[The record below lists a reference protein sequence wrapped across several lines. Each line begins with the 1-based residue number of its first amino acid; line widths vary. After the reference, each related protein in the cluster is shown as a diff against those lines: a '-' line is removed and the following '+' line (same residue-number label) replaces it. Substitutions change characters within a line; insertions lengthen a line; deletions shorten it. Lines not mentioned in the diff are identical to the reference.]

1 MKITPKTLLLIAAT
15 GALSAGGVAAL
26 ADAPKDQPAP
36 GAPAK
41 AGVSL
46 GQLPHEVRSGSVQ
59 VKRDDEKAMI
69 GRASVTSE
77 EAARLAVTAT
87 KGKVLA
93 TKLDDENGY
102 LIWEVEVLDPQG
114 KGTELK
120 IDAGNGRLLAAT
132 TGEEN
137 EHGDKD
143 EEKHSSWKFWEHDD
157 EGKGKAEN
165 D

>member
-1 MKITPKTLLLIAAT
+1 MKITPKTLLLVAAT

-26 ADAPKDQPAP
+26 ADAPQGQPAP
-36 GAPAK
+36 GASVK
-41 AGVSL
+41 AAVSL
-46 GQLPHEVRSGSVQ
+46 DQLPHEVRSGSVQ
-59 VKRDDEKAMI
+59 VKQDDEKALI

-77 EAARLAVTAT
+77 EAARIAVTAT

-102 LIWEVEVLDPQG
+102 LVWEVEVLDPQG
-114 KGTELK
+114 KEMELK

-137 EHGDKD
+137 EHENREK
-143 EEKHSSWKFWEHDD
+143 KHSSWKFWEHDD